1 MSQVHMIVGIAV
13 LASNAVAGA
22 WGVGSW
28 LRGIPSHTFWWL
40 LRVAQITVVVQVTI
54 GLLLL
59 ARGASAPDGLH
70 TAYGISLLVVAMV
83 SEGTRLGAA
92 QRILEDVPDLEALGR
107 DEQIALAR
115 RVSLAELGVMTDRRA
130 AGPDALAAGLPDGWL
145 SPSGVRNSPFRGIQG
160 CVGQANEGQGTP

>member
-1 MSQVHMIVGIAV
+1 MSQVHMIVGISV

-28 LRGIPSHTFWWL
+28 LRGIPSHTFWWM

-70 TAYGISLLVVAMV
+70 VAYGVALLAVTVIA
-83 SEGTRLGAA
+83 EGTRLGAA
-92 QRILEDVPDLEALGR
+92 QRLIEDVPDLDALDR

-115 RVSLAELGVMTDRRA
+115 RVSLAEMGVMTVGVLLVLTLSLRA
-130 AGPDALAAGLPDGWL
+130 YQTGG
-145 SPSGVRNSPFRGIQG
+145 
-160 CVGQANEGQGTP
+160 